1 MNPQRILRQKLEDL
15 QRAGVTHVP
24 GELTDL
30 VAALSDQQ
38 TTAQPAASAAATV
51 SPSTASA
58 SAAVTETPRMAVAGS
73 ARAAPAQTSAAQQP
87 SPSTN
92 KPEKTLE
99 ATAASVPRKFL
110 PSSAGS
116 LPQEFSADATEIKR
130 PCSTAPLD
138 ERIAGLSKVAQQVAA
153 CNRCQE
159 LADTRTQTVF
169 GVGNP
174 QADIM
179 YIGEA
184 PGADEDR
191 QGEPFVGR
199 AGQLL
204 DKITQACKLTREEIY
219 ICNIL
224 RCRPPGNRNP
234 TPNEAENC
242 REYLDAQIETVDP
255 KYIVCWGSVA
265 AHNLLGTKSAIGK
278 MRGKF
283 FDYKG
288 IKVLCTYHPS
298 YLLRSPGA
306 KKDVWADM
314 KIFRADMGVN
324 LD

>member
-24 GELTDL
+24 SELTDL

-38 TTAQPAASAAATV
+38 VAAQASSSATASQPTATASPPPGTAALPTGVARPVPAASLKE
-51 SPSTASA
+51 SPGQPSA
-58 SAAVTETPRMAVAGS
+58 PQPDKPQ
-73 ARAAPAQTSAAQQP
+73 AAPAVVP
-87 SPSTN
+87 P
-92 KPEKTLE
+92 
-99 ATAASVPRKFL
+99 SVPRKFL
-110 PSSAGS
+110 PSSDGS
-116 LPQEFSADATEIKR
+116 LPQEFSADKTEIKR

-138 ERIAGLSKVAQQVAA
+138 ERIAGLSRVAQQVAA
-153 CNRCQE
+153 CTRCQE
-159 LADTRTQTVF
+159 LAGTRTQTVF

-174 QADIM
+174 EADIM

-234 TPNEAENC
+234 TPDEASNC

-265 AHNLLGTKSAIGK
+265 AHSLLGTKAAIGK
-278 MRGKF
+278 LRGKF

-314 KIFRADMGVN
+314 KFFRADMGVI